1 MMNTRVAWYLVI
13 TGMYVKLIAFGLIVA
28 LPVIIPY
35 TTGWSWTALY
45 FVPALLS
52 LDFFGRCLCTAAPIS
67 SRRFIFASI
76 AAQALAIALAYYL
89 PFAFPPPPAPNS
101 QQLFAHW
108 QRVVPLFLFGIF
120 YSQTLSAALFTS
132 FLHYASRALG
142 RPDLEDRLKSLSR
155 SVGITTVT
163 GTFLLPLLVGLAAA
177 VFWVILGLPYLYI
190 ISFPLAAL
198 LGLLA
203 IPIVWIITIP
213 AFMTAIQYTRALM
226 EVRRAILCHGATRL
240 PQAEAS
246 ELSLNDQ

>member
-13 TGMYVKLIAFGLIVA
+13 TGMYVKLIAFGLIVT

-52 LDFFGRCLCTAAPIS
+52 LDFFGRCLCTAAPIPN
-67 SRRFIFASI
+67 RRFIFASI

-89 PFAFPPPPAPNS
+89 PFAFPPPPAPSS

-120 YSQTLSAALFTS
+120 YSQTLSAALFTNFS
-132 FLHYASRALG
+132 TLFEQSHRT
-142 RPDLEDRLKSLSR
+142 PDLDARLYGLRK

-177 VFWVILGLPYLYI
+177 VFWVIVGLPYLYL

-203 IPIVWIITIP
+203 IPIMWIITIP
-213 AFMTAIQYTRALM
+213 AFMTAIHTLERSWKFAEQSCAM
-226 EVRRAILCHGATRL
+226 EQLVCPRRKRR
-240 PQAEAS
+240 
-246 ELSLNDQ
+246 SLA